1 MNHPTYTL
9 LLVDDPRASGR
20 FYADLLGV
28 EPVDA
33 SDTFVLFALQGG
45 LMLGLWSRHTVT
57 PPPGA
62 GAGGAEG
69 AATLGGG
76 AAGVLSVLDRE
87 SMAAAI
93 SARLSSAG
101 SLLVWS
107 FGSISLSWVVGGI
120 LLEVCGRIRSRHF
133 YGWDRCLDESPSCA
147 APTSSRY
154 LP

>member
-62 GAGGAEG
+62 GAGGAE
-69 AATLGGG
+69 LGFR
-76 AAGVLSVLDRE
+76 LDD
-87 SMAAAI
+87 AAAVDTCCADWRGRGVRI
-93 SARLSSAG
+93 AAEPADLDFGHSFLALDPDGHRLRVYALAG
-101 SLLVWS
+101 
-107 FGSISLSWVVGGI
+107 
-120 LLEVCGRIRSRHF
+120 
-133 YGWDRCLDESPSCA
+133 
-147 APTSSRY
+147 
-154 LP
+154 